1 MAYFQFFTHNLL
13 EPFSFGLC
21 FLLILVYT
29 RFDKQWKWRALVIFY
44 FIASLLMWKAA
55 YANPN
60 LTLYNLLCLL
70 SSIGI
75 GTYFYYTFIST
86 LKKRIVIVYVI
97 VQSAYYLTDVF
108 RADPPKVFDSMGFVI
123 LSVGVVLMSFL
134 IMHQILTNVTEE
146 PLSWNFDFWFVS
158 SQLFYHLGSFFVF
171 LTYGYLTRKLQIS
184 NDYSIENRVYL
195 SQLWLGHNV
204 LLFLSALVIAGSL
217 LWIYFR
223 KKSPL
228 LL

>member
-1 MAYFQFFTHNLL
+1 MTTFQFFLHNFS
-13 EPFSFGLC
+13 EPFCYGIF
-21 FLLILVYT
+21 FLLMLWNT
-29 RFDKQWKWRALVIFY
+29 RSDKHPKWRALVAYY
-44 FIASLLMWKAA
+44 FIATLLMWKAA
-55 YANPN
+55 YAYPN

-108 RADPPKVFDSMGFVI
+108 RAEPPKVFDSMGFVI

-134 IMHQILTNVTEE
+134 FMHQILTNVTQE

-204 LLFLSALVIAGSL
+204 LLFLSALFIGVSM
-217 LWIYFR
+217 LWIFFR
-223 KKSPL
+223 KKLPSSL
-228 LL
+228 

>member
-1 MAYFQFFTHNLL
+1 
-13 EPFSFGLC
+13 
-21 FLLILVYT
+21 
-29 RFDKQWKWRALVIFY
+29 
-44 FIASLLMWKAA
+44 
-55 YANPN
+55 
-60 LTLYNLLCLL
+60 
-70 SSIGI
+70 
-75 GTYFYYTFIST
+75 
-86 LKKRIVIVYVI
+86 
-97 VQSAYYLTDVF
+97 
-108 RADPPKVFDSMGFVI
+108 MGFVI

-134 IMHQILTNVTEE
+134 FMHQILTNVTEE
-146 PLSWNFDFWFVS
+146 PLSWNFDFWFVA

-228 LL
+228 